1 MKKQKNQ
8 DLILNVLNFNKTY
21 ELLDI
26 SVSEKIKV
34 ETLEKYIDKK
44 YFNNKNERIRI
55 YMCKVKEKDI
65 IKEGFLPFECI
76 KIGNLLIQLQLLI
89 KERTQQ
95 DLFPFYFYIRKKE
108 EKV

>member
-34 ETLEKYIDKK
+34 
-44 YFNNKNERIRI
+44 
-55 YMCKVKEKDI
+55 
-65 IKEGFLPFECI
+65 
-76 KIGNLLIQLQLLI
+76 
-89 KERTQQ
+89 
-95 DLFPFYFYIRKKE
+95 
-108 EKV
+108 